1 MSDKKIPSL
10 VQGTK
15 QMIDVCVVVV
25 KVWRDSQITV
35 AAGNHD
41 VVLAQAGYQALVI
54 RGPE

>member
-15 QMIDVCVVVV
+15 QMIDVCVVIV

-41 VVLAQAGYQALVI
+41 VILSQAGYQALVI